1 MSLLRTRA
9 IAALLASAAAF
20 PAFAA
25 DEVTFMID
33 WLPAGDKAAV
43 YYGVQSGI
51 FAKHDLD
58 VKIAIGRGSSDV
70 VTKLATGTADVG
82 TGGLSALLQARAT
95 GDAPVQ
101 ALASIYT
108 KQPDAIFTYEGS
120 GIASLKDVAGKKV
133 ATATFSSS
141 NVSWPLVLES
151 IGVDPASVE
160 VLKVDPGALGPMLA
174 TGRVDATIN
183 WLTVAPAISA
193 TLHEAGK
200 KFESIAWSDYGY
212 EGYGLSLFVSEAYNM
227 AHPGT
232 VKRLVA
238 AYEEA
243 TEAAIKDPAGA
254 AAALK
259 AMVPEVDETIAVEQ
273 WTASIPLMVNE
284 ITEKDGMGAITPELL
299 AKSWSWVAKAQGLPE
314 DALDLST
321 VVAK

>member
-1 MSLLRTRA
+1 MSLLRSRA
-9 IAALLASAAAF
+9 LGALLASCAAF
-20 PAFAA
+20 PALAA
-25 DEVTFMID
+25 DEVSFMID

-58 VKIAIGRGSSDV
+58 VTVMVGRGSSDV

-82 TGGLSALLQARAT
+82 TGGLSALLQAKA
-95 GDAPVQ
+95 GGEVPVK

-120 GIASLKDVAGKKV
+120 GIEKLADVAGKKI

-174 TGRVDATIN
+174 AGRVDATIN

-193 TLHEAGK
+193 TLDQAGK
-200 KFESIAWSDYGY
+200 TFKSHAWSDYGY
-212 EGYGLSLFVSEAYNM
+212 EGYGLSLFVSETYLAEN
-227 AHPGT
+227 PE
-232 VKRLVA
+232 VVDRLLA
-238 AYEEA
+238 AYQEA
-243 TEAAIKDPAGA
+243 TAAAIADPKA
-254 AAALK
+254 AAEALK
-259 AMVPEVDETIAVEQ
+259 AMVPEVDVDIAIDQ

-284 ITEKDGMGAITPELL
+284 ITEADGMGAITDARL
-299 AKSWSWVAKAQGLPE
+299 ATSWAWVSKAQGLPE

>member
-9 IAALLASAAAF
+9 LAALLASATAF
-20 PAFAA
+20 PALAA

-51 FAKHDLD
+51 FARHDLD
-58 VKIAIGRGSSDV
+58 VTVSVGRGSSDV

-82 TGGLSALLQARAT
+82 TGGLSALLQAKAT
-95 GDAPVQ
+95 GEVPVK

-108 KQPDAIFTYEGS
+108 KQPDAIFTYAGS
-120 GIASLKDVAGKKV
+120 GIEKLEDVAGKKI

-141 NVSWPLVLES
+141 NVSWPLVLDS

-174 TGRVDATIN
+174 AGRVDATIN

-193 TLHEAGK
+193 TLESAGK
-200 KFESIAWSDYGY
+200 EFKSVAWSDYGY
-212 EGYGLSLFVSEAYNM
+212 EGYGLSLFVSEAYLAEN
-227 AHPGT
+227 PEVVT
-232 VKRLVA
+232 RLVA
-238 AYEEA
+238 AYQEA
-243 TEAAIKDPAGA
+243 TAAAIADPKGA
-254 AAALK
+254 AEALK
-259 AMVPEVDETIAVEQ
+259 AMVPEVDVDIAVDQ

-284 ITEKDGMGAITPELL
+284 ITEADGMGAITDERL

-314 DALDLST
+314 DALDLTT

>member
-9 IAALLASAAAF
+9 LAALLASASAF
-20 PAFAA
+20 PALAA
-25 DEVTFMID
+25 DEVAFMID

-51 FAKHDLD
+51 FAKHDLE
-58 VKIAIGRGSSDV
+58 VTVAVGRGSSDV

-82 TGGLSALLQARAT
+82 TGGLSALLQAKA
-95 GDAPVQ
+95 GGEVPVQ

-120 GIASLKDVAGKKV
+120 GIEKLADVAGRKI

-174 TGRVDATIN
+174 AGRVDATIN
-183 WLTVAPAISA
+183 WLTVAPAMSA
-193 TLHEAGK
+193 TLDAAGK
-200 KFESIAWSDYGY
+200 TFKSHAWSDYGY
-212 EGYGLSLFVSEAYNM
+212 AGYGLSLFVSERFNAEN
-227 AHPGT
+227 PE
-232 VKRLVA
+232 VVRRLVA
-238 AYEEA
+238 AYQEA
-243 TEAAIKDPAGA
+243 IAAAIEDPKGA

-259 AMVPEVDETIAVEQ
+259 AMVPEVDETIAEAQ

-284 ITEKDGMGAITPELL
+284 ISEADGMGAITGARL
-299 AKSWSWVAKAQGLPE
+299 AESWSWVARAQGLPE
-314 DALDLST
+314 DALDLT
-321 VVAK
+321 TIVAK